1 MLQIVVMENS
11 AIKKKFAFKKVETLK
26 RPLGLD
32 LSHVKAQG
40 DNSFDSHLTCASPMT
55 NNRVKANG
63 AVVSNCLPA
72 KNPVEHF
79 PPTSKIHDFCDDFDC
94 DDFESDLPA
103 DVEKYDNIM
112 RTPAPSAVD
121 KSLNEQSKV
130 TNLLTTN
137 AKSGNFD
144 FDSELSADLQKYD
157 ITSTPIPTAAAKSLK
172 REPKIAATPTNK
184 NFDFDFDSDLS
195 ADFKKFDDKMNTPA
209 TKVVS
214 KSLKRKPPESSRPAN
229 QNHNFDSDYE
239 LSANFEKFNVM
250 STPASTSIARPLKRK
265 LANDIDLQNSAT
277 KRKVND
283 LCFSNN
289 HKFNSEKSKTS
300 DDKYNAVVSLVDV
313 MENICD
319 IIANIT
325 MGELLTLKS
334 IDNQRLQQLLAKR
347 HSLKDSLGD
356 VQLKSF
362 VNIKCENIESLP
374 NGDDSTDYHPDSPSI
389 IKSQNVQKQ
398 PSKLNNFNNFPSG
411 GESFFSNPSADTWL
425 QSNKP
430 IKSFPKQD
438 APSSINQFDD
448 NPNFSISFQMSD
460 LEEGKVVE
468 SPFQNSCQKL
478 ASKFQHNQSL
488 MKEDVEDNFE
498 EASKGITVSFMGRIQ
513 DDGAC
518 PIFNDTKHP
527 HCKKLMEVFQQVFGL
542 KTFRKN
548 QLQAINAALLG
559 HDCFVLMPTGGGK
572 SLCYQLPA
580 LVDKGVTIVVSPLK
594 SLIQD
599 QVQKLQSLDV
609 AAAHLSG
616 EVSASSV
623 NEIYNKLHLRDP
635 LLKLLY
641 LTPEKIC
648 ASTKLMS
655 VLENLYKRNLLAR
668 VVIDEAHCVSQWGH
682 DFRPDYKKLCILR
695 EKFPQVPLIALTATA
710 TPRVRQDILH
720 QLRMRDPKW
729 FMQSFNRPN
738 LKYDLLPKKPKNITS
753 EVIDLINQKFSGQS
767 GIVYCL
773 SRKECDSV
781 AADLRVARIKAE
793 SYHAGLSDSERAGV
807 QRRWITED
815 QCKVVCATI
824 AFGMGIDK
832 PDVRFVIHYSLP
844 KSIEGYYQESG
855 RAGRDGMLAVCVLF
869 YSYQDVSRLRRM
881 IESDETGNYEGK
893 KVHLDNLYRM
903 VQYCENKADC
913 RRSQQMA
920 YFGEIFDRKSCGH
933 ISSALCNNCSSKEK
947 FQLWDA
953 TVAAIDIVR
962 GICELKS
969 KSRYDNFTMIHC
981 IDIFKGSKNSKIVES
996 RHDTCSF
1003 YGKSSKYGLDRTD
1016 SERLFR
1022 HLVIEGILDE
1032 ELHVT
1037 AMEHTVC
1044 YIKSG
1049 KRAQGL
1055 LDGSVKVSFHRKHGS
1070 KSAVVEQ
1077 TQTKSD
1083 PKEDLIESCY
1093 NELLLFAKEMAK
1105 MENKFNYT
1113 HILNNETLRSIA
1125 VQLPLTVN
1133 ELKGIEGVTANKA
1146 EKYKDQI
1153 LKITMDYACR
1163 LSVGNDFMDDDLDY
1177 FDDGGSGSNNVASIS
1192 NSVDSPYFLHEPS
1205 SAPCKATSKGKRKFN
1220 FKKKYQRKSKS
1231 FGPASKKTKAP
1242 ASSNPKAQNSRS
1254 CKGTTSNEGNKPRL
1268 LASLQCRT
1276 FLGSSGQYMGW
1287 FCF

>member
-1 MLQIVVMENS
+1 MENS
-11 AIKKKFAFKKVETLK
+11 AIKKKFAFKKVEALK
-26 RPLGLD
+26 RPVGLD

-40 DNSFDSHLTCASPMT
+40 DNSFDSLLTSASPMISH
-55 NNRVKANG
+55 RVRADV
-63 AVVSNCLPA
+63 AVVSNSLPV
-72 KNPVEHF
+72 KRTVENF
-79 PPTSKIHDFCDDFDC
+79 PPTSKIHDFGDDFDD
-94 DDFESDLPA
+94 DDFELDLSA
-103 DVEKYDNIM
+103 NAEKFDNLVK
-112 RTPAPSAVD
+112 TPAPSAAD
-121 KSLNEQSKV
+121 KSLNEQSKE
-130 TNLLTTN
+130 TSLLPAS
-137 AKSGNFD
+137 AKNRNFD
-144 FDSELSADLQKYD
+144 FDLSADVKQYD
-157 ITSTPIPTAAAKSLK
+157 VTSTPLPATVSKSLK
-172 REPKIAATPTNK
+172 REPKEPATPAIK
-184 NFDFDFDSDLS
+184 NFDITFDSDLS
-195 ADFKKFDDKMNTPA
+195 ADFKKFDDRMNTPT

-214 KSLKRKPPESSRPAN
+214 MPLKRKPLEGSRSTN
-229 QNHNFDSDYE
+229 QNRKFDSDYE
-239 LSANFEKFNVM
+239 LSANFEKCNVRN
-250 STPASTSIARPLKRK
+250 TPVPTSIARPLKRK
-265 LANDIDLQNSAT
+265 LANDLPNSVT
-277 KRKVND
+277 KRKNDD
-283 LCFSNN
+283 LCSSNN
-289 HKFNSEKSKTS
+289 YKFKSEKSKTP
-300 DDKYNAVVSLVDV
+300 DDKSDAVVSLLDV

-319 IIANIT
+319 IIANIS
-325 MGELLTLKS
+325 MGELLSLKS
-334 IDNQRLQQLLAKR
+334 VDNQKLQVLLAQR
-347 HSLKDSLGD
+347 HSLKDVLGD
-356 VQLKSF
+356 VQLKSL
-362 VNIKCENIESLP
+362 VNIKCENVDHP
-374 NGDDSTDYHPDSPSI
+374 NGDDSTDYYPDSPSL

-398 PSKLNNFNNFPSG
+398 STKLNNSNFPSG
-411 GESFFSNPSADTWL
+411 GEGFFSNPSNDTWL

-430 IKSFPKQD
+430 IKSFSLQKQD
-438 APSSINQFDD
+438 VPASTKQFDD
-448 NPNFSISFQMSD
+448 SPNCSMSLQMSD
-460 LEEGKVVE
+460 LEESKAAE

-488 MKEDVEDNFE
+488 IKEDVDDSFD

-518 PIFNDTKHP
+518 PIFNDTSHP
-527 HCKKLMEVFQQVFGL
+527 HCARLMEVFQQVFGL

-580 LVDKGVTIVVSPLK
+580 LVDKGVTMVVSPLK

-609 AAAHLSG
+609 ASAHLSG
-616 EVSASSV
+616 EVSASAV

-668 VVIDEAHCVSQWGH
+668 IVIDEAHCVSQWGH
-682 DFRPDYKKLCILR
+682 DFRPDYKKLCVLR
-695 EKFPQVPLIALTATA
+695 EKFPQVPMIALTATA

-720 QLRMRDPKW
+720 QLRMKNPKW

-753 EVIDLINQKFSGQS
+753 EVIDLINQKFRGQS

-781 AADLRVARIKAE
+781 AADLKTAGIKAE
-793 SYHAGLSDSERAGV
+793 SYHAGLSDGERAGV

-893 KVHLDNLYRM
+893 RVHLDNLYRM

-920 YFGEIFDRKSCGH
+920 YFGEIFDRKNCGH

-953 TVAAIDIVR
+953 TGAAIDIVK
-962 GICELKS
+962 GIFELKS
-969 KSRYDNFTMIHC
+969 KSRYDNYTMIHC
-981 IDIFKGSKNSKIVES
+981 IDIFKGSKNSKIVEC

-1037 AMEHTVC
+1037 AMEHTAC
-1044 YIKSG
+1044 YIKPG

-1055 LDGSVKVSFHRKHGS
+1055 LDGSVKVTFHRKHGS

-1077 TQTKSD
+1077 AQTKSD

-1093 NELLLFAKEMAK
+1093 KELLFFAKEMAK
-1105 MENKFNYT
+1105 LENKLNYT

-1125 VQLPLTVN
+1125 VQLPLTLV

-1153 LKITMDYACR
+1153 LKITTDYTTKLAI
-1163 LSVGNDFMDDDLDY
+1163 DDDMDY
-1177 FDDGGSGSNNVASIS
+1177 FDDGGSGSNNAASIS

-1205 SAPCKATSKGKRKFN
+1205 SAPCKTTGKGKRKFN
-1220 FKKKYQRKSKS
+1220 LKKKYQRKSKS
-1231 FGPASKKTKAP
+1231 FGTASKKTKAS
-1242 ASSNPKAQNSRS
+1242 ANSNTKVQKSRTS
-1254 CKGTTSNEGNKPRL
+1254 NGTTSNEGNRPRL

-1276 FLGSSGQYMGW
+1276 FLGSSGQYMG
-1287 FCF
+1287 